1 MPKRLAALAAPIV
14 LGLAAVSFAAPV
26 SAMPASDPIAQKL
39 MQGYYGNTRI
49 CREDHWFE
57 CHMWLYPD
65 GTYILFGFN
74 APENPDARHNF
85 HVFRGTWTIEGTAGA
100 YKLCRKQE
108 DLAKPLCL
116 PEPERPDMT
125 GEDGQHVGD
134 IFWKYHENDSLTGTT
149 EHYIMAKGHV

>member
-1 MPKRLAALAAPIV
+1 MRTLFA
-14 LGLAAVSFAAPV
+14 GLAAFAFTLAATPA

-65 GTYILFGFN
+65 GTYILFGYQS
-74 APENPDARHNF
+74 PEVQGDPRHGF
-85 HVFRGTWTIEGTAGA
+85 HVFKGTWTIEGTPRN
-100 YKLCRKQE
+100 YKLCRAQE

-125 GEDGQHVGD
+125 GADGQHVGD
-134 IFWKYHENDSLTGTT
+134 VFWKFHDSGSLKGTI
-149 EHYIMAKGHV
+149 EHYFMAKGHI